1 MRATPRWP
9 RWCGR
14 RPACLLVL
22 EAPMGRA
29 LFGLLECEC
38 AQQHKCQHHA
48 LQEPHALQHGPPDIQ
63 VMRQRGGLVIL
74 PGFHCLCRWLA
85 ALGLTGL
92 WHASAAL
99 RAQDATAD
107 GWRIL
112 EDYRIFLTS
121 RSQEA
126 TAATEAVRNRW
137 RNEARLHP
145 APC

>member
-1 MRATPRWP
+1 MAQSQ
-9 RWCGR
+9 GSSSSR
-14 RPACLLVL
+14 R
-22 EAPMGRA
+22 R
-29 LFGLLECEC
+29 
-38 AQQHKCQHHA
+38 
-48 LQEPHALQHGPPDIQ
+48 
-63 VMRQRGGLVIL
+63 
-74 PGFHCLCRWLA
+74 LA
-85 ALGLTGL
+85 AWALTAA
-92 WHASAAL
+92 WHVTAAL

-137 RNEARLHP
+137 RNEARHNA

>member
-1 MRATPRWP
+1 MTY
-9 RWCGR
+9 
-14 RPACLLVL
+14 
-22 EAPMGRA
+22 
-29 LFGLLECEC
+29 
-38 AQQHKCQHHA
+38 HK
-48 LQEPHALQHGPPDIQ
+48 
-63 VMRQRGGLVIL
+63 GGLVEDRR
-74 PGFHCLCRWLA
+74 PGCCQALEVVIAGPLTVDCCA
-85 ALGLTGL
+85 AR
-92 WHASAAL
+92 

-145 APC
+145 AP